1 LKQRRF
7 DLDTPAKNA
16 SIPGLH
22 FRTDFNDGGCLMFG
36 NRTTFGRICFV
47 IAAASLIVSFAS
59 SASQATIVG
68 AQSFGDEMVGAEI
81 DVFFQISGL
90 RTAVVTAGLPGQGV
104 ASFPGFFDF
113 SVTGDTF
120 LADWQL
126 TNSTTFDT
134 ILRVLIDLSNTTS
147 PGSPE
152 APGPHTP
159 GILFDDNSAP
169 STLNGYAGR
178 QGAQQV
184 NVGAPF
190 IVNSLEAALWPDA
203 MNLGDEYLQE
213 EITYQGFGPLLTS
226 IWRDDTDIV
235 GEDSGPEVPE
245 PSSVVLLAIAGCA
258 LLLRWYRR

>member
-1 LKQRRF
+1 M
-7 DLDTPAKNA
+7 
-16 SIPGLH
+16 
-22 FRTDFNDGGCLMFG
+22 FN
-36 NRTTFGRICFV
+36 NRTNFARTCFLMV
-47 IAAASLIVSFAS
+47 AASLILFFAAGTS
-59 SASQATIVG
+59 RATIVG

-81 DVFFQISGL
+81 DVFFLNSGL
-90 RTAVVTAGLPGQGV
+90 QSAVVTAGLPGQGI
-104 ASFPGFFDF
+104 ASVPGFFDF

-126 TNSTTFDT
+126 TNTTTFDT

-169 STLNGYAGR
+169 STLNGFAGR
-178 QGAQQV
+178 QGAVQV

-190 IVNSLEAALWPDA
+190 IVNSFEAILWPDA

-213 EITYQGFGPLLTS
+213 EISYQNFGPQLTS
-226 IWRDDTDIV
+226 LWRDDTDIV
-235 GEDSGPEVPE
+235 GVNSGPETPE
-245 PSSVVLLAIAGCA
+245 PSTAVLLMIAGCA
-258 LLLRWYRR
+258 LLLRLYRR

>member
-1 LKQRRF
+1 
-7 DLDTPAKNA
+7 
-16 SIPGLH
+16 
-22 FRTDFNDGGCLMFG
+22 MFG
-36 NRTTFGRICFV
+36 NRGNFRRICFV
-47 IAAASLIVSFAS
+47 LAAASLMVFFA
-59 SASQATIVG
+59 ASTSRATIVG
-68 AQSFGDEMVGAEI
+68 AQSSGDEMVGAEI
-81 DVFFQISGL
+81 SVFFQNSGL
-90 RTAVVTAGLPGQGV
+90 QSALVTAGLPGQGI
-104 ASFPGFFDF
+104 ASAPGFFSF

-126 TNSTTFDT
+126 TNNTTFDT

-147 PGSPE
+147 PGSQE

-169 STLNGYAGR
+169 STPNGFAGR
-178 QGAQQV
+178 QGAVQV

-190 IVNSLEAALWPDA
+190 IVNAIEAALWPDA

-235 GEDSGPEVPE
+235 GIDSGPELPE
-245 PSSVVLLAIAGCA
+245 PSSAVLLLIAGCGF
-258 LLLRWYRR
+258 LLWIYRR